1 MMAKNASPSKLDPRA
16 KELADLALSYWE
28 RGFRVIPGGSLYE
41 RPPSYVVKQYDSLE
55 AACRG
60 WVKRPRFRWKEFQD
74 RDPTREEVEGWWTQF
89 PGANVLILTGCGV
102 DVVDADNQAAID
114 WVEGGGISR
123 TPYKVRTR
131 KGAHYYYRTGVEL
144 RTRAN
149 PESGV
154 DTRARGGYV
163 VAGGS
168 LYWSDDNKPMRYV
181 IEAPPEF
188 SEPSDLPALS
198 QADAD
203 AIHTR
208 MGHSPGQE
216 RASSIPS
223 ELEGS
228 LSKER
233 QEEIRS
239 ALRFLSP
246 DCGRDEWI
254 RYGTALKSTGG
265 GPDVF
270 RLWASW
276 SLSSTV
282 HAPEPAELR
291 SQWDSLPV
299 ADGISI
305 STLFEAAKRNGCDLP
320 MIGPKS
326 SEGPKS
332 EPAPVPGK
340 MQFVLVDEGVREGEA
355 TTPKRTDLVQGCQLG
370 RFINR
375 DVPSAE
381 YLIEGFLLR
390 QSLMMLSGPRGLG
403 KSQVAMHL
411 AQALA
416 GGSAFFGWRTKTPA
430 RVLFFDGDMSLPM
443 LQQRARM
450 FRPERNPDNL
460 VILADAD
467 FAPHNLDSINLA
479 AVDGRRRF
487 MEILEEL
494 RERGELPEVL
504 IFDSISSLTWGLNED
519 DNTEVRAF
527 MRWLKELRAQGFTVV
542 YVHYAGKDK
551 TARGA
556 SAWSEYAELVVELKP
571 VDRSG
576 RARGEAE
583 FYMEF
588 TKLRGEH
595 PLVGQPFNRLWAKL
609 SRKSGMWMFGD
620 PKGERGDLH
629 KTGDGCSALDDD
641 IDQEVLTA
649 VRSCMAWMP
658 NNRSDG
664 IKGSQLE
671 GLLRS
676 RARLSKRRATKV
688 RQTIHDPRYRA
699 HLPQIQTQPSAN
711 KQGAIYWVDQKVKG
725 SEPK

>member
-1 MMAKNASPSKLDPRA
+1 MAFFKNQQPRSSEPGFNVNAIVSPA
-16 KELADLALSYWE
+16 
-28 RGFRVIPGGSLYE
+28 V
-41 RPPSYVVKQYDSLE
+41 
-55 AACRG
+55 
-60 WVKRPRFRWKEFQD
+60 QD
-74 RDPTREEVEGWWTQF
+74 
-89 PGANVLILTGCGV
+89 
-102 DVVDADNQAAID
+102 
-114 WVEGGGISR
+114 EGG
-123 TPYKVRTR
+123 
-131 KGAHYYYRTGVEL
+131 L
-144 RTRAN
+144 
-149 PESGV
+149 
-154 DTRARGGYV
+154 
-163 VAGGS
+163 
-168 LYWSDDNKPMRYV
+168 
-181 IEAPPEF
+181 APKRITE
-188 SEPSDLPALS
+188 
-198 QADAD
+198 
-203 AIHTR
+203 I
-208 MGHSPGQE
+208 QE
-216 RASSIPS
+216 
-223 ELEGS
+223 
-228 LSKER
+228 
-233 QEEIRS
+233 
-239 ALRFLSP
+239 ALRWISP
-246 DCGRDEWI
+246 DCARDEWI
-254 RYGTALKSTGG
+254 RYGMALKSTGG
-265 GPDVF
+265 GPEVF
-270 RLWASW
+270 RLWAEW
-276 SLSSTV
+276 SSRSTV
-282 HAPEPAELR
+282 RNAQPHELR
-291 SQWDSLPV
+291 AKWDSLPV

-326 SEGPKS
+326 SEGPKG

-340 MQFVLVDEGVREGEA
+340 MQFLLVDEGVGEGEA

-370 RFINR
+370 RFVDR
-375 DVPSAE
+375 GVPSAE

-595 PLVGQPFNRLWAKL
+595 PLVDQPFNRLWAKL

-629 KTGDGCSALDDD
+629 KTGDGFSALDDD

-699 HLPQIQTQPSAN
+699 HLPQIQTEPSAN